1 MFKFSIILCFLLIFL
16 NINTSYSQI
25 KIRYKIG
32 NEIITN
38 IDIVNERNYLIFLRP
53 SLADLPENEIKKIS
67 ENSLIREM
75 IKKKEL
81 EKVFKNLN
89 EKEFTQGI
97 KQNLF
102 SFKKV
107 DTEEEFLK
115 LLKKK

>member
-1 MFKFSIILCFLLIFL
+1 M
-16 NINTSYSQI
+16 SYSQI

-75 IKKKEL
+75 IKKK
-81 EKVFKNLN
+81 
-89 EKEFTQGI
+89 
-97 KQNLF
+97 
-102 SFKKV
+102 S
-107 DTEEEFLK
+107 
-115 LLKKK
+115 